1 MPKTYEHGG
10 QHYSRLSPKER
21 ESDSVLQ
28 LVTDYESMR
37 EDREFQLRLIS
48 ELRVELDAVRA
59 QRNFYAAVVDNFYSK
74 EGNEYEG

>member
-1 MPKTYEHGG
+1 MSKKYRHGG
-10 QHYSRLSPKER
+10 QHYTKLSPKER
-21 ESDSVLQ
+21 ESDAVCQ
-28 LVTDYESMR
+28 LLSDYESMR

-48 ELRVELDAVRA
+48 ALRVELNAVRA